1 MRNNRYLYD
10 WGVSFFLM
18 TVVLALFSWI
28 GSIYGIAEVQSL
40 LSAEGVRWLL
50 NHAVTNYVQ
59 TPALGVVLVLMLGL
73 GIVGRS
79 GFSDTLKRAVRK
91 DKKLSRKER
100 RALSLAFIT
109 FFLYVLVVLVA
120 MVLPWNLLLSATGSW
135 IHSPFSKGFVY
146 ILSVGLGMSGMV
158 YGYASDAF
166 RKVGDVIE
174 AMSCLISRYAIYFV
188 VLFFT
193 VQFFSSL
200 AYTRLPEW
208 IGLSDEFFSN
218 LSLLCFYFPLLLLKS
233 REPEG

>member
-1 MRNNRYLYD
+1 MRNNRYLYG
-10 WGVSFFLM
+10 WGVAFFLL

-40 LSAEGVRWLL
+40 LSAEGVRWILS
-50 NHAVTNYVQ
+50 HSVTNYVQ
-59 TPALGVVLVLMLGL
+59 TPALGIVLMLMMG
-73 GIVGRS
+73 VGVVIRS
-79 GFSDTLKRAVRK
+79 GLSDALKRAVRR

-100 RALSLAFIT
+100 RALGLAFIT
-109 FFLYVLVVLVA
+109 FFSYVFVVLVT

-146 ILSVGLGMSGMV
+146 MLSVGLGMFGMV

-166 RKVGDVIE
+166 RRVGDVVE
-174 AMSCLISRYAIYFV
+174 AMSCLISRHAVYFV

-200 AYTRLPEW
+200 EYTRLSEW
-208 IGLSDEFFSN
+208 TGLSDDFIAG
-218 LSLLCFYFPLLLLKS
+218 LSQVCSYFPLLFVLRK
-233 REPEG
+233 

>member
-10 WGVSFFLM
+10 WGVAFFLM
-18 TVVLALFSWI
+18 TVALALFSWI

-73 GIVGRS
+73 GIVSRS
-79 GFSDTLKRAVRK
+79 GFSDTLRRAVRK

-100 RALSLAFIT
+100 RALGLGFIT
-109 FFLYVLVVLVA
+109 FFSYVLVA

-146 ILSVGLGMSGMV
+146 ILSVGLGISGMV

-166 RKVGDVIE
+166 RKVGDVVE
-174 AMSCLISRYAIYFV
+174 AMSCLISRHAVFFV

-200 AYTRLPEW
+200 EYTRLPEW
-208 IGLSDEFFSN
+208 IGLSDEFFTH
-218 LSLLCFYFPLLLLKS
+218 LSLLCFYFPLLLLKR
-233 REPEG
+233 RETEG

>member
-1 MRNNRYLYD
+1 MRNNRFLYD
-10 WGVSFFLM
+10 WGVAFFLM

-59 TPALGVVLVLMLGL
+59 TPALGVVWVLMLGL
-73 GIVGRS
+73 GIVSRS
-79 GFSDTLKRAVRK
+79 GFSDTLRRAVRK

-100 RALSLAFIT
+100 RALGLAFIT
-109 FFLYVLVVLVA
+109 FFSYVLVVFVA
-120 MVLPWNLLLSATGSW
+120 MLLPWNLLLSATGSW

-158 YGYASDAF
+158 YGYTSDVF
-166 RKVGDVIE
+166 RKVGDVVE
-174 AMSCLISRYAIYFV
+174 AMSCLISRHAVYFV

-200 AYTRLPEW
+200 EYTRLPEW
-208 IGLSDEFFSN
+208 VGLSEECFSGI
-218 LSLLCFYFPLLLLKS
+218 SLFCFYFPLLLLK
-233 REPEG
+233 RWETE

>member
-1 MRNNRYLYD
+1 MRNDRYLYD
-10 WGVSFFLM
+10 WGVAFFLM

-73 GIVGRS
+73 GIVSRS
-79 GFSDTLKRAVRK
+79 GFSDTMKRAVRK

-100 RALSLAFIT
+100 RALSLAFIASFT
-109 FFLYVLVVLVA
+109 YVLVVLVA

-135 IHSPFSKGFVY
+135 VHSPFSKGFVY
-146 ILSVGLGMSGMV
+146 ILSVGLGISGMV
-158 YGYASDAF
+158 YGYASDTF
-166 RKVGDVIE
+166 RNAGDVVE
-174 AMSCLISRYAIYFV
+174 AMSCLISRHAVFFV

-200 AYTRLPEW
+200 EYTRLPEW
-208 IGLSDEFFSN
+208 VGLSDEFFAN
-218 LSLLCFYFPLLLLKS
+218 LSLLCFYFPLLLLKR
-233 REPEG
+233 RETEG

>member
-10 WGVSFFLM
+10 WGVAFFLM
-18 TVVLALFSWI
+18 TVTLALFSWI

-40 LSAEGVRWLL
+40 LSAEGVRWMLS
-50 NHAVTNYVQ
+50 HAVTNYVQ

-73 GIVGRS
+73 GIVSRS
-79 GFSDTLKRAVRK
+79 GFFDSLRRAVRK

-100 RALSLAFIT
+100 RALGLAFIT
-109 FFLYVLVVLVA
+109 FFSYVLVVLVA

-166 RKVGDVIE
+166 RKVRDVVE
-174 AMSCLISRYAIYFV
+174 AMSCLISRHAVYFV
-188 VLFFT
+188 ALFFT

-200 AYTRLPEW
+200 EYTRLPEW
-208 IGLSDEFFSN
+208 IGISDEFFAC
-218 LSLLCFYFPLLLLKS
+218 LSVICFYFPLLLLKS
-233 REPEG
+233 WEPEG